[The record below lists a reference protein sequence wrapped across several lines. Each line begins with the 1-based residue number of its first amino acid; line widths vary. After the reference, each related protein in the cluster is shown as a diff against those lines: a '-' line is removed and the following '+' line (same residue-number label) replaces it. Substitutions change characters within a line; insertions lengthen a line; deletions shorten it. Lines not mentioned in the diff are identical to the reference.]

1 MASSAVPTYTKDGT
15 DYQLEPTRYERTSE
29 LIKTFKYTCSRVR
42 EEFHTLE
49 LDLHEFSAVLDELT
63 KNTYV
68 LVILH
73 DPTIGTLLYTK
84 RQALMMELTISF
96 LFPETAAVKLNIRLA
111 RSKFETLQADSLI

>member
-1 MASSAVPTYTKDGT
+1 MASSAVPMLNQDGS

-29 LIKTFKYTCSRVR
+29 LIKSFKYTCSRVR

-49 LDLHEFSAVLDELT
+49 VDLPDFSAVLDELT

-73 DPTIGTLLYTK
+73 DPTIGWDFS
-84 RQALMMELTISF
+84 TIV
-96 LFPETAAVKLNIRLA
+96 A
-111 RSKFETLQADSLI
+111 